1 MKPTTFAPMAI
12 SHSGC
17 RTRSSSSRGDSGSL
31 VLTFLVL
38 RWSMAAESPST
49 PAATRAVTM
58 ATGVLLVKGLASP
71 TPAERYAS
79 SFAGGANW
87 NLMPC
92 SRSVDRSHS
101 TETAIPA
108 PMSTIVV
115 TSQIGT

>member
-1 MKPTTFAPMAI
+1 MAI

-17 RTRSSSSRGDSGSL
+17 RARSDSNLGESGSL
-31 VLTFLVL
+31 VLTFFVL
-38 RWSMAAESPST
+38 RWSMAADSPRT
-49 PAATRAVTM
+49 AAAAMAVTM
-58 ATGVLLVKGLASP
+58 ATGVLLVKRLASP
-71 TPAERYAS
+71 TRAGRYAS
-79 SFAGGANW
+79 SSAGGANW

-92 SRSVDRSHS
+92 SRSVDRSHR